1 MPDIYGHE
9 RAAISSGCGAAGRWP
24 ILLPLLREY
33 DSLPAGLIAGR
44 RIVSGPHNEPANKSR
59 GVSVMRVST
68 VRKGLFR
75 TILPGLGECAR
86 VDMSAGD
93 AAPYLEREMYV
104 LLGFQPS
111 FDQLP
116 EKDSDAKPPSRR
128 LWPEWK

>member
-1 MPDIYGHE
+1 
-9 RAAISSGCGAAGRWP
+9 
-24 ILLPLLREY
+24 
-33 DSLPAGLIAGR
+33 
-44 RIVSGPHNEPANKSR
+44 
-59 GVSVMRVST
+59 MRVST